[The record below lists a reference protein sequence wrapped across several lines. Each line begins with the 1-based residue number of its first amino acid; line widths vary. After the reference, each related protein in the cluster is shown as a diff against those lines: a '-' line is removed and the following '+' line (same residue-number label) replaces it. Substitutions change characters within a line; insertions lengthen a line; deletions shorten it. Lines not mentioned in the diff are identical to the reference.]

1 VFRLPAFTGRP
12 TTEMLTRK
20 QLTYDDSQ
28 AMSTLPHVVAV
39 SPALQYTDNNA
50 PGRAGVTAIKG
61 NGKTM
66 QNTILTG
73 LVPAQEQVQ
82 DLNLTEGRFINQED
96 LARAAKVTV
105 LGSDTAAFLFPVQS
119 AIGQDVQAAGM
130 VFTVVGVLDKH
141 KQAFGGGANPQ
152 DNEALF
158 PLTTFHYMHPE
169 MLDYWITLKYDDA
182 KNRAQ
187 VEDELTELLRRRRKV
202 LNDKPDNFSIFG
214 TDTLQRLWDQI
225 TFGLFLLMF
234 SLSCVA
240 LLVGGVGVMNIMLVS
255 VTERTRE
262 IGVRKAIGATKRTI
276 LTQFTLEAITL
287 CAVGGVIGIVL
298 GSGIAA
304 GLKYLLPTLLS
315 PVWVVVAFL
324 CSCGI
329 GLIFGIY
336 PAWKAANLDPI
347 EALRYE

>member
-1 VFRLPAFTGRP
+1 
-12 TTEMLTRK
+12 MLTRK

-182 KNRAQ
+182 KNRAAGGGRADRTVAAAAEGAERQ
-187 VEDELTELLRRRRKV
+187 AGQLLHLRDGYAAAAVGSDYVWAVPADVFAVVR
-202 LNDKPDNFSIFG
+202 G
-214 TDTLQRLWDQI
+214 AA
-225 TFGLFLLMF
+225 G
-234 SLSCVA
+234 
-240 LLVGGVGVMNIMLVS
+240 GGVG
-255 VTERTRE
+255 
-262 IGVRKAIGATKRTI
+262 
-276 LTQFTLEAITL
+276 
-287 CAVGGVIGIVL
+287 
-298 GSGIAA
+298 
-304 GLKYLLPTLLS
+304 
-315 PVWVVVAFL
+315 
-324 CSCGI
+324 
-329 GLIFGIY
+329 
-336 PAWKAANLDPI
+336 
-347 EALRYE
+347 